1 MFAQFSQLTGIE
13 SPGDDSVYDKERVLV
28 WDLDAGKRVRAVK
41 ADRPRQAHK
50 RHTRKYAEGELGE
63 DRSFYFRGPDNA
75 LNLRAQNL
83 MLFLQIA
90 EGVDDRTWEHHLR
103 AAHYSEW
110 FRDVIKDSEL
120 AREAAEIEGDAS
132 LNAAESRKRISEV
145 VSQRYTASSKGQ

>member
-1 MFAQFSQLTGIE
+1 M
-13 SPGDDSVYDKERVLV
+13 V

-132 LNAAESRKRISEV
+132 SQCCRIAEADQRSCFAALYGIVQGSVRRW
-145 VSQRYTASSKGQ
+145 